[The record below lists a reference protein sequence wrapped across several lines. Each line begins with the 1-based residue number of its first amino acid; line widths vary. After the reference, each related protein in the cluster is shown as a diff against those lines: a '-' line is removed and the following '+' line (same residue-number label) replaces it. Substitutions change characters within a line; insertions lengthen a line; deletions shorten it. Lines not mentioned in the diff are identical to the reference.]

1 MPEGYLVTLGDG
13 QLGVGDSIGGPLTS
27 FTTNRLLGTGNW
39 QWSGTWNGS
48 TFTNEEEPGEYFLAT
63 NGNVY
68 FVPAFGPVDNITSAS
83 VTSTQGYD
91 GSAAVNDVR
100 GTAADDDLD
109 GDGNAQTLF
118 GEEGADTIDAGGGA
132 DTVFGGEGGD
142 DISGQGGSDSL
153 VGGDGNDTIAGDGG
167 ADTLRGG
174 TGDDLLEGGSGA
186 DSLVGGSG
194 NDSLEGGAGA
204 DVLYGDEDPNESTTE
219 TLRWSE
225 AGSDGFDLGE
235 GFTQFTGQMA
245 VTVSVTNNGNLT
257 SAQIDTVTD
266 QYTEGPDN
274 LSDFSSLE
282 LAGGGGTD
290 TATTTIDF
298 AATGDGDTS
307 DEVENVL
314 FRVND
319 VDSAGWIDTLEINA
333 FDADG
338 NAVTVSITAENTGNV
353 VSGNEVTSGVANGSA
368 NSQSG
373 SVLVEIAGPIASV
386 EISYGNDGSSGQR
399 IWLTDVNFDTI
410 PLPAGD
416 DTLDGGLGADTMFGG
431 AGADTFAVADA
442 DEAYGEEGDD
452 LFLLGDFGEGS
463 SSILIDGGEGG
474 ESAGDTIDLN
484 GQASLSDVSFDPG
497 NSENGTI
504 TLIDGSTV
512 TFSNI
517 ENIICFT
524 PGTTIATPRGAR
536 PVESLRPGDLVLTR
550 DNGIQP
556 IRWVGQRTV
565 PAMEDFAPI
574 EVAPSVLSGATAP
587 LLVSPQHRLL
597 FSGFKSELLFGE
609 REVLVAAKHLLD
621 GHAVRQSPRAEVT
634 YIHIMFDRHE
644 LVFANGAATESFFAG
659 DSAMDALEGAARE
672 ELFSVFPELRSAG
685 PRPTAR
691 RALKRYEAALL
702 S

>member
-1 MPEGYLVTLGDG
+1 MPEGYLVQLGDG
-13 QLGVGDSIGGPLTS
+13 VLGAGDGIVDPLTS
-27 FTTNRLLGTGNW
+27 FTTNVLLGPGTW
-39 QWSGTWNGS
+39 EWSGTWNGS
-48 TFTNEEEPGEYFLAT
+48 TFTDESEPGEYFLAT
-63 NGNVY
+63 DGNVY
-68 FVPAFGPVDNITSAS
+68 FVPDFGPVDTITSAG
-83 VTSTQGYD
+83 VTGTDGYD
-91 GSAAVNDVR
+91 GSAFVNDLT
-100 GTAADDDLD
+100 GTDADDDLD
-109 GDGNAQTLF
+109 GTSAAQTVDGNGGNDTLD
-118 GEEGADTIDAGGGA
+118 GGGGA
-132 DTVFGGEGGD
+132 DTVLGGD
-142 DISGQGGSDSL
+142 GDDQLSGGSGRDSL
-153 VGGDGNDTIAGDGG
+153 LGGDGNDDLSGNGG

-174 TGDDLLEGGSGA
+174 SGDDTLDGGNAA

-194 NDSLEGGAGA
+194 SDSLDGGAGA
-204 DVLYGDEDPNESTTE
+204 DVLRGDEDPTVSRTE
-219 TLRWSE
+219 TLQWSE
-225 AGSDGFDLGE
+225 AGSNGYDLGD

-245 VTVSVTNNGNLT
+245 VTATVTDNGAL
-257 SAQIDTVTD
+257 SGAEIDTATD
-266 QYTEGPDN
+266 QYTEAGEG

-282 LAGGGGTD
+282 LAGDGGAN
-290 TATTTIDF
+290 TATVRIDF
-298 AATGDGDTS
+298 AATEDGDTT
-307 DEVENVL
+307 DEVENVT

-319 VDSAGWIDTLEINA
+319 IDTGSWIDTVEITA
-333 FDADG
+333 FDAAG
-338 NAVTVSITAENTGNV
+338 NPVTVTITPEDTDNT
-353 VSGNEVTSGVANGSA
+353 VSGSEVTAGVANGSA

-373 SVLVEIAGPIASV
+373 SILVEIEGPVSYF
-386 EISYGNDGSSGQR
+386 ELDYGNASGGAQR
-399 IWLTDVNFDTI
+399 AWLTDITFETI
-410 PLPAGD
+410 PNAPGD
-416 DTLDGGLGADTMFGG
+416 DTLDGGTGADTMFGG
-431 AGADTFAVADA
+431 AGADTFAVADG
-442 DEAYGEEGDD
+442 DEAYGEDGDD
-452 LFLLGDFGEGS
+452 LFLLGDFGEAGAG
-463 SSILIDGGEGG
+463 ILIDGGEAG
-474 ESAGDTIDLN
+474 ETDGDTIDL
-484 GQASLSDVSFDPG
+484 GDQATLSDVTFDPG

-504 TLIDGSTV
+504 TLTDGTVV

-524 PGTTIATPRGAR
+524 PGTTIATPHGAR

-565 PAMEDFAPI
+565 PAMADFAPI

-702 S
+702 A